1 MAEDTNALKV
11 QPSDNPGL
19 VLVTTLLDGTNFLS
33 WSRSIKL
40 GLRTK
45 MKLSFISADIKKP
58 EENTKEMEQWDR
70 TDSMVTSW
78 ILNSISREIVE
89 SFMYTNSAREL
100 WVELENRFEQSN
112 GPLEYRLKKELGAL
126 TQGSLTLSNY
136 FGKLKK
142 LWDELA
148 CITYTPKCTCGA
160 AKETSEIEEHDQTIQ
175 FLMGLNDVYD
185 HAYKKPE
192 FQKSLQKN
200 RNLQDKRQLICKECG
215 KSGHLKEACFEI
227 HGYPEWYK
235 ALMEQRKWNAST
247 TNKAVA
253 TIEMK
258 GTGHLKEA
266 CFEIHGYPEWY
277 KALMEQ
283 RKWNASTTNKAVTT
297 IEMKGT
303 GNNAVDEQTIAR
315 MFRNVFHKFLGGLK
329 PQISHLKDEDK
340 YDFSGITSE
349 PKSFNTE
356 MFDAWIID
364 IGTTS
369 HMSTRLKKSLQWPA

>member
-185 HAYKKPE
+185 HVRNHILIMEPIPAAYKKPE

-258 GTGHLKEA
+258 GTG
-266 CFEIHGYPEWY
+266 
-277 KALMEQ
+277 
-283 RKWNASTTNKAVTT
+283 
-297 IEMKGT
+297 
-303 GNNAVDEQTIAR
+303 NNAVDEQTIAR

-329 PQISHLKDEDK
+329 PQTSHLKDEDR
-340 YDFSGITSE
+340 YDFSGITSHLG
-349 PKSFNTE
+349 NQ
-356 MFDAWIID
+356 AI
-364 IGTTS
+364 
-369 HMSTRLKKSLQWPA
+369 